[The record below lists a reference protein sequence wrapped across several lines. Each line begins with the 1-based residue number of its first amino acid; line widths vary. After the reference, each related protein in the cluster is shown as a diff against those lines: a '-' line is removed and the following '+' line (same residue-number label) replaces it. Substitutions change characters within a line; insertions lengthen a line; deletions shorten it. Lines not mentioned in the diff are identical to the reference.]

1 MEEEKTFLELFEA
14 NVRKSPEKTAIVD
27 RDGER
32 CTTYGALD
40 ELSGRICTALKKR
53 GVGKGDIIPIYLD
66 RKMEFIAAE
75 IGILKCGAAFVALT
89 LEYPQA
95 RVEYIR
101 KDCGGAFVLD
111 EALLA
116 EALLEEPSEAVAVTP
131 KDPAFAVYTSGSTG
145 NPKGILHTHK
155 SLASSVRRHSK
166 VLETTPEDIQL
177 SCGPF
182 SFIVMAVDV
191 YLPLGMGYT
200 THILPEEKRKN
211 IRKIEAYILEHK
223 ITVSFISPQM
233 LKMLSVKHSSLRAIA
248 TGSERVSRITG
259 DGYHIFNMF
268 GCSETAGVA
277 TAFCI
282 DQQYDNTPIGKAAPE
297 IQALLLDD
305 AGNPVPQGEE
315 GELCIVGD
323 IASQYINLPEQTKKA
338 FVVQEDGRVL
348 FHTNDICRALPDGNL
363 VYVNRKDWMV
373 KINGQRVE
381 TGEIEAVLSDIPQVD
396 TAAVKGFQNDY
407 GQTYLCGFYTV
418 KVPVEEAKVRAVLE
432 EKLPEYMIPQH
443 LVQLEKMPVNQNGKL
458 DRKQLKAPDTGK
470 MQREYREPENE
481 KQAAVCRAFEKVLN
495 LEKVGILDNF
505 FEMGGDSI
513 QAMMLS
519 CELNDISVD
528 YIYEGKTPEKIAE
541 FYEETKRMQVNAR
554 EDEKFQNQF
563 DEQGRMRILAGMR
576 YYKKTEDE
584 NNMPRTTLLLKE
596 EVDPAC
602 LEYAAQMTFPRYIA
616 FV

>member
-1 MEEEKTFLELFEA
+1 
-14 NVRKSPEKTAIVD
+14 
-27 RDGER
+27 
-32 CTTYGALD
+32 
-40 ELSGRICTALKKR
+40 
-53 GVGKGDIIPIYLD
+53 
-66 RKMEFIAAE
+66 MEFIAAE

-145 NPKGILHTHK
+145 NPKGILHTQK
-155 SLASSVRRHSK
+155 AWPSSVRRHSK

-177 SCGPF
+177 SCGRF

-211 IRKIEAYILEHK
+211 IRKIEAYILDHK

-259 DGYHIFNMF
+259 DGYRIFNMF

-305 AGNPVPQGEE
+305 AEIRFRRARKESSVSWAILPPS
-315 GELCIVGD
+315 IS
-323 IASQYINLPEQTKKA
+323 IFPEQTKKA

-443 LVQLEKMPVNQNGKL
+443 LVQLEKNAGKSE
-458 DRKQLKAPDTGK
+458 R
-470 MQREYREPENE
+470 
-481 KQAAVCRAFEKVLN
+481 QAGCA
-495 LEKVGILDNF
+495 
-505 FEMGGDSI
+505 S
-513 QAMMLS
+513 S
-519 CELNDISVD
+519 
-528 YIYEGKTPEKIAE
+528 
-541 FYEETKRMQVNAR
+541 
-554 EDEKFQNQF
+554 
-563 DEQGRMRILAGMR
+563 
-576 YYKKTEDE
+576 
-584 NNMPRTTLLLKE
+584 
-596 EVDPAC
+596 
-602 LEYAAQMTFPRYIA
+602 
-616 FV
+616 